1 MKRLS
6 ILIADAAPEL
16 CWQIRRWLPT
26 HHTTCVHS
34 TKEAMN
40 ASRLLRFELVV
51 GDTHMPNSSGV
62 HLFEV
67 VKQRQPWARLLALTR
82 PDILGTTHQ
91 AFRRPMQLGAHAVA
105 MKPIHERQ
113 FMLALRACWND
124 AVIADH
130 VHSLSTVSLANGTNE
145 KTFR

>member
-6 ILIADAAPEL
+6 ILIADETPEL

-26 HHTTCVHS
+26 HLTTCVHS
-34 TKEAMN
+34 ASEAIN

-51 GDTHMPNSSGV
+51 GDTHMPSLSGV
-62 HLFEV
+62 HLFEG
-67 VKQRQPWARLLALTR
+67 VKQRQPWVRLLALTR
-82 PDILGTTHQ
+82 ADASVAPHL
-91 AFRRPMQLGAHAVA
+91 AFRRPIQLGAHAVV

-124 AVIADH
+124 AANADPTLP
-130 VHSLSTVSLANGTNE
+130 VPTMSLESGTNV